1 MRCCFFHFSYAYSF
15 LQSKFL
21 KDEYFKKQVFVLL
34 SKSFPMNSREDQLK
48 AFDRLLTIMD
58 ELREQCPW
66 DKKQTM
72 ETLRHLTIEETYE
85 LGDAILDN
93 DLEEVKKELGDVLLH
108 IVFYAKI
115 GSETNDFD
123 IANVCNEICDK
134 LINRHPHI
142 YGDVK
147 VKDEEDVK
155 RNWENIKL
163 KEGKKSV
170 LEGVP
175 NSLPA
180 LVKANRIQEKVSGV
194 GFDWEKPEQVW
205 EKVQEELSEFQVEVE
220 KKDAEAME
228 AEFGDVLFSM
238 VNYARFLDISP
249 ENALERTNKKFIKRF
264 QYLETKAKASGKS
277 LKEMTLAEM
286 DVYWNEAKKI

>member
-1 MRCCFFHFSYAYSF
+1 
-15 LQSKFL
+15 
-21 KDEYFKKQVFVLL
+21 
-34 SKSFPMNSREDQLK
+34 MNSRKDQLK

-85 LGDAILDN
+85 LGEAILDN
-93 DLEEVKKELGDVLLH
+93 DLNEVKKELGDVLLH

-115 GSETNDFD
+115 GSETKDFD
-123 IANVCNEICDK
+123 IADVCNEICEK
-134 LINRHPHI
+134 LISRHPHI

-147 VKDEEDVK
+147 VADEEEVK
-155 RNWENIKL
+155 RNWENLKL

-175 NSLPA
+175 KSLPA
-180 LVKANRIQEKVSGV
+180 LVKASRIQDKVAGV
-194 GFDWEKPEQVW
+194 GFDWEEPQQVF
-205 EKVQEELSEFQVEVE
+205 EKLQEELGELQHEINEANQE
-220 KKDAEAME
+220 KIE

-238 VNYARFLDISP
+238 INYARFLKVNP

-264 QYLETKAKASGKS
+264 QYLEGKAKEMDKS
-277 LKEMTLAEM
+277 LKDMTLAEM
-286 DVYWNEAKKI
+286 DVFWNEAKSQ